1 MIARHSHKHLFDLQ
15 TFPFKLDSSLPKGSI
30 FSLLIQVKESRWTCK
45 PTTHMV
51 KNR

>member
-30 FSLLIQVKESRWTCK
+30 FFFTYTGEGV
-45 PTTHMV
+45 
-51 KNR
+51 